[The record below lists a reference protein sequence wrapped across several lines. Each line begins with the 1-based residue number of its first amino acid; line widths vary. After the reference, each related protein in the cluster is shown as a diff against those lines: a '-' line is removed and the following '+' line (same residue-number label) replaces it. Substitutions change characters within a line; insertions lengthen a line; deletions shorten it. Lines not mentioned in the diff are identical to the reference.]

1 MKTQRLKEV
10 LKFKQKRGIDMK
22 NLRRSILM
30 VMLIMSVLVCV
41 LVPTWA
47 QEEVVKDEITNQ
59 TIMIDRAV
67 TTLDNFLVDKNMAWF
82 RKHIGDS
89 YGIVIMPQLIKG
101 GFIFGGAGGKA
112 VLIARDKLTEE
123 WSQPVFLTSLAV
135 SWGLQIGG
143 KSSQVI
149 LLIRTERGL
158 EEFYTS
164 SINLGAEG
172 SIAVGP
178 HGATGAAATAPT
190 IKADYLSFAKSKG
203 AFAGLSLEG
212 SNMRINN
219 KWNKEYY
226 GKEVRPT
233 DIILT
238 REVSNPKSAKLIEAV
253 KRASKTQ

>member
-1 MKTQRLKEV
+1 MKTLSK
-10 LKFKQKRGIDMK
+10 
-22 NLRRSILM
+22 SIM
-30 VMLIMSVLVCV
+30 AVCV
-41 LVPTWA
+41 IMIALVIVTGPTWA
-47 QEEVVKDEITNQ
+47 QDVKDEITNQ

-82 RKHIGDS
+82 RKHLGDS
-89 YGIVIMPQLIKG
+89 YGIIIMPQLIKG
-101 GFIFGGAGGKA
+101 GFIFGGAGGRA

-164 SINLGAEG
+164 SVNLGAEA

-178 HGATGAAATAPT
+178 YGATGAAATAPT
-190 IKADYLSFAKSKG
+190 LKADYLSFAKSKG
-203 AFAGLSLEG
+203 AFGGLSLEG
-212 SNMRINN
+212 SSMRINS
-219 KWNKEYY
+219 KWNAEYY
-226 GKEVRPT
+226 GKEVRST

-238 REVSNPKSAKLIEAV
+238 REVSNPKSTKLIEAV
-253 KRASKTQ
+253 KRAAKAQ

>member
-1 MKTQRLKEV
+1 MVILIIGLV
-10 LKFKQKRGIDMK
+10 VC
-22 NLRRSILM
+22 SI
-30 VMLIMSVLVCV
+30 
-41 LVPTWA
+41 VPTWA
-47 QEEVVKDEITNQ
+47 QEEEVKDEITNQ

-67 TTLDNFLVDKNMAWF
+67 TTLDTFLADKNMAWF
-82 RKHIGDS
+82 RQHIGDS
-89 YGIVIMPQLIKG
+89 YGIIIMPQLIKG
-101 GFIFGGAGGKA
+101 GFIFGGAGGRG

-123 WSQPVFLTSLAV
+123 WSQPVFLTSLGV

-149 LLIRTERGL
+149 ILIRTERGL

-178 HGATGAAATAPT
+178 YGATGGAATAPT
-190 IKADYLSFAKSKG
+190 IKADYLSFSKSKG
-203 AFAGLSLEG
+203 AFAGLSFDG
-212 SNMRINN
+212 ANMRIDN

-238 REVSNPKSAKLIEAV
+238 REASNPKSTKLIEAV
-253 KRASKTQ
+253 KRAAKSQ

>member
-1 MKTQRLKEV
+1 MKTISK
-10 LKFKQKRGIDMK
+10 
-22 NLRRSILM
+22 SIIAVCM
-30 VMLIMSVLVCV
+30 IMIALVIV
-41 LVPTWA
+41 TGPTWA
-47 QEEVVKDEITNQ
+47 QDVKDEITNQ

-82 RKHIGDS
+82 RKHLGDS
-89 YGIVIMPQLIKG
+89 YGIIIMPQLIKG
-101 GFIFGGAGGKA
+101 GFIFGGAGGRA

-164 SINLGAEG
+164 SVNLGVEA

-190 IKADYLSFAKSKG
+190 LKADYLSFAKSKG
-203 AFAGLSLEG
+203 AFGGLSLEG
-212 SNMRINN
+212 STMRINS
-219 KWNKEYY
+219 KWNAEYY
-226 GKEVRPT
+226 GKEVRST

-238 REVSNPKSAKLIEAV
+238 REVSNPKSTKLIEAV
-253 KRASKTQ
+253 KRAGKAQ